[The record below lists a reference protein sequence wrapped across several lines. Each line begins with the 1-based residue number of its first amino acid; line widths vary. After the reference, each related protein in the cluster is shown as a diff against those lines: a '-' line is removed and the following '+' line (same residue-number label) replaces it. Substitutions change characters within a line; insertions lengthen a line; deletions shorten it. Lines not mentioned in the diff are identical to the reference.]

1 MPRMKGRSVKVSTLE
16 KLLDASY
23 SKDRPKDIDGLT
35 LDEELSLPEVAV
47 YYDSNT
53 KKAKVIHRG
62 TEGTLKD
69 WTNNAQYALG
79 NYMKTDRFRISKEV
93 QNKAE
98 AKYGKANIDTLS
110 HSQGSVPAR
119 LLGDDTANVIN
130 VNPAYLGEKHLSNEY
145 ILRSSRDPV
154 SMVQGLKSMFTK
166 HPNDI
171 TIPGKSLNP
180 LTEHSYNI
188 LKRLPSEQIIG
199 RGLTVGHRIR
209 MKRA

>member
-1 MPRMKGRSVKVSTLE
+1 MKGKSIKVSTLE
-16 KLLDASY
+16 KMLNASY
-23 SKDRPKDIDGLT
+23 AKDRPKTIDSYT
-35 LDEELSLPEVAV
+35 LDEELSVPEVAV
-47 YYDSNT
+47 YFDSNT

-98 AKYGKANIDTLS
+98 AKYGKSNIDTLS

-119 LLGDDTANVIN
+119 LLGNDTANVIN

-154 SMVQGLKSMFTK
+154 SLVQGLKSMFIK
-166 HPNDI
+166 NSNDI
-171 TIPGKSLNP
+171 TIPAKSFNP

-188 LKRLPSEQIIG
+188 LKRLPQDQVIG
-199 RGLTVGHRIR
+199 RGLKGLKFRMR
-209 MKRA
+209 MKRT

>member
-1 MPRMKGRSVKVSTLE
+1 MRGKSIKVSTLE
-16 KLLDASY
+16 KMLKASY
-23 SKDRPKDIDGLT
+23 AKDRPKEIDGFM
-35 LDEELSLPEVAV
+35 LDEELSVPEVAV
-47 YYDSNT
+47 YFDSNT

-62 TEGTLKD
+62 TEASIKD
-69 WTNNAQYALG
+69 WLNNVQYAVG
-79 NYMKTDRFRISKEV
+79 NYTKTDRFRISKEV

-98 AKYGKANIDTLS
+98 AKYGKSNIDTLS

-119 LLGDDTANVIN
+119 LLGNDTANVIN

-154 SMVQGLKSMFTK
+154 SMVQGLKSMFIK
-166 HPNDI
+166 NSNDI
-171 TIPGKSLNP
+171 TIPAKSFNP
-180 LTEHSYNI
+180 LVEHSYNI

-199 RGLTVGHRIR
+199 RGLTVGHRYR

>member
-1 MPRMKGRSVKVSTLE
+1 MKGKSIKVSTLE
-16 KLLDASY
+16 KMLNASY
-23 SKDRPKDIDGLT
+23 AKDRPKEIDGFQ
-35 LDEELSLPEVAV
+35 LDEELSVPEVAV

-69 WTNNAQYALG
+69 WSYNAQYALG

-98 AKYGKANIDTLS
+98 AKYGKENIDTLS

-154 SMVQGLKSMFTK
+154 SMVQGIKSMFIK

-171 TIPGKSLNP
+171 TIQAKSFSP
-180 LTEHSYNI
+180 LTEHSI
-188 LKRLPSEQIIG
+188 DVLKRLPQDQIIG
-199 RGLTVGHRIR
+199 RGLKFRYRFVQR
-209 MKRA
+209 KV